1 MLIYYLLVYQV
12 ITASS
17 IVHFQLSI
25 IYIYVQFK
33 DYYKILGVEKNT
45 DSETIKKAY
54 RRLAKEWHPDKNP
67 ENPKSEDKF
76 KEIAEAYDVLS
87 DADKRKKFDDFISV
101 GQRKSNTQTTSSQH
115 QRTYSKKKTAD
126 ESDFS
131 DFFKQF
137 FYNRQQQ
144 KDKTD
149 YLKGEDLRGKIS
161 IDLEEA
167 YLGSVRIL
175 NMGDEKLRLN
185 IKPGIEDD
193 QILKIEGKGK
203 QSRFG
208 GKNGDLFVRIAV
220 AKHSVFQRE
229 GNDLKTELTS
239 NLYSLLLQEKIPVKT
254 FKGEILVQLP
264 PNLDYGQSIRLKN
277 LGMPIYGSD
286 NKFGDLYLTIKFNLP
301 KNITEKEKQLLR
313 ELRKI
318 NK

>member
-1 MLIYYLLVYQV
+1 M
-12 ITASS
+12 
-17 IVHFQLSI
+17 
-25 IYIYVQFK
+25 QFK

-87 DADKRKKFDDFISV
+87 DTDKRKKFDDFISI
-101 GQRKSNTQTTSSQH
+101 GQPKSNTQTTASQH
-115 QRTYSKKKTAD
+115 QRTYSRKKTAD

-137 FYNRQQQ
+137 FNNRQQQ

-220 AKHSVFQRE
+220 AKHPVFQRE

-313 ELRKI
+313 ELQKI

>member
-1 MLIYYLLVYQV
+1 MLVYQV